1 MQNPGLVSLFRPKSI
16 AVVGASASPEKAG
29 YMAVRLLEKFT
40 GQVYPVNPK
49 ATEILGYKAYPSL
62 KAIGKPVDLVILSV
76 PAPACPDA
84 MREAAAIGAGSVLI
98 LGGGFGETGDEGQKI
113 QDEVVDI
120 CRKTGLRLLGPNT
133 GGFADPINK
142 LVASFSVSFEK
153 LKPGSVSIISQSG
166 GISLILA
173 CMLENDGFGL
183 SLTAG
188 LGNSVDIDGA
198 DLIEYLAEDD
208 NTRVIALY
216 MEGLRDGR
224 RLYEAVR
231 KATLRKP
238 VVALTIGRADIGEFA
253 KSHTGNLVGSYQL
266 KTSALKQAGAVVV
279 ENSNDLV
286 DAAAAF
292 SITRLKPVA
301 DPGVGMMVGQAG
313 AGLLMFD
320 QLKMAGVNLPA
331 LSRECIAKITK
342 ILPPMYF
349 ISNPVDVGRRT
360 QEEFAGILK
369 VLNEDPTLDA
379 ILLYGLYEPT
389 ALDPVKL
396 FRELDFKLAKPV
408 IYGTAGE
415 TEDVQMVCRE
425 LADLDVVPYKSPERS
440 ARAMQALVEDSRL
453 QFRKSQYRDTGR
465 KARAVQLPA
474 GPLDE
479 HQGKQVMKDIGI
491 AVPSSQVCGT
501 HAEAVAAFGK
511 LAKPIAVKILSA
523 SVLHKTEV
531 GGVYLNVS
539 SEAQLRAALEKIDA
553 IKCEGPR
560 SYLLEEM
567 AGPGIDLILGGLRDP
582 VFGPTVMLGMGGI
595 MAEALKDVSMRL
607 APIQAQDAEEMI
619 GELNASVLFD
629 GWRGSPAINKRA
641 LVDAILAVSDLM
653 AGDARIQELDV
664 NPLRATAQGVIALD
678 ALIVKAG

>member
-1 MQNPGLVSLFRPKSI
+1 MQNPGLVRLFRPKSI
-16 AVVGASASPEKAG
+16 AVVGASSSPEKAG
-29 YMAVRLLEKFT
+29 YMARKLLATFKGT
-40 GQVYPVNPK
+40 VYPVNPK
-49 ATEILGYKAYPSL
+49 ATEILGYKSYPTL
-62 KAIGKPVDLVILSV
+62 KAIGQPVDLVILAV
-76 PAPACPDA
+76 PAPACPEA
-84 MREAAAIGAGSVLI
+84 MREAAAIGAGSTVI
-98 LGGGFGETGDEGQKI
+98 LSGGFGEAGEEGQKF
-113 QDEVVDI
+113 QDEIQAI
-120 CRKTGLRLLGPNT
+120 CKQTGLRMLGPNT
-133 GGFADPINK
+133 GGFADPVNK

-198 DLIEYLAEDD
+198 DLIEYLAEDEH
-208 NTRVIALY
+208 TKVIALY

-231 KATLRKP
+231 KATLKKP

-266 KTSALKQAGAVVV
+266 KAAALKQAGAVVV
-279 ENSNDLV
+279 ESSNELV

-292 SITRLKPVA
+292 SLTRLKPIA
-301 DPGVGMMVGQAG
+301 NPGVGMMIGQAG

-320 QLKMAGVNLPA
+320 QLKLAGVNLPV
-331 LSRECIAKITK
+331 LGKECVGKITK

-369 VLNEDPTLDA
+369 VLNEDASLDA

-396 FRELDFKLAKPV
+396 FKELDFKLTKPV

-425 LADLDVVPYKSPERS
+425 LADLNVVPYKSPERS

-453 QFRKSQYRDTGR
+453 QFRKSQYRDAGR
-465 KARAVQLPA
+465 KPRTVQLPA

-491 AVPSSQVCGT
+491 AVPRSEVCKS

-511 LAKPIAVKILSA
+511 LAKPVAVKILSA
-523 SVLHKTEV
+523 SVMHKTEV
-531 GGVYLNVS
+531 GGVFLNVAT
-539 SEAQLRAALEKIDA
+539 EAQLRAALEKIDA
-553 IKCEGPR
+553 IKCEGGR

-567 AGPGIDLILGGLRDP
+567 AGPGLDLILGAVRDP

-607 APIQAQDAEEMI
+607 APIQAQDAEEML

-629 GWRGSPAINKRA
+629 GWRGSPPINRKA
-641 LVDAILAVSDLM
+641 LVDAILAVSDLI
-653 AGDARIQELDV
+653 AGNPAIKELDV
-664 NPLRATAQGVIALD
+664 NPLRATAQGVLALD
-678 ALIVKAG
+678 ALIVKAD

>member
-1 MQNPGLVSLFRPKSI
+1 MQNPGLVRLFRPKSI

-29 YMAVRLLEKFT
+29 YMAIKLLENFT
-40 GQVYPVNPK
+40 GQVYPVNPR
-49 ATEILGYKAYPSL
+49 AAEILGFKAYPSL
-62 KAIGKPVDLVILSV
+62 TAIGKPVDLVILAV
-76 PAPACPDA
+76 PAPACPEA
-84 MREAAAIGAGSVLI
+84 MREAASIGAGSILI
-98 LGGGFGETGDEGQKI
+98 LGGGFAETGEEGQKI
-113 QDEVVDI
+113 QDEILAI
-120 CRKTGLRLLGPNT
+120 CRKTGLRMLGPNT
-133 GGFADPINK
+133 GGFADPINR

-198 DLIEYLAEDD
+198 DLIEYLAEDEH
-208 NTRVIALY
+208 TKVIALY

-266 KTSALKQAGAVVV
+266 KASALKQAGAVVV

-292 SITRLKPVA
+292 SITRLKPLA
-301 DPGVGMMVGQAG
+301 EPGVGMMVGQAG

-320 QLKMAGVNLPA
+320 QLKTAGVQLPE
-331 LSRECIAKITK
+331 LSRECVSKISK

-369 VLNEDPTLDA
+369 VLNEDDSLDA

-396 FRELDFKLAKPV
+396 FRDLDFKLCKPV
-408 IYGTAGE
+408 FYGTAGE

-425 LADLDVVPYKSPERS
+425 LASQGIVPYKSPERS

-453 QFRKSQYRDTGR
+453 QFRKQQYRDTGR
-465 KARAVQLPA
+465 KPVSVQLPK

-479 HQGKQVMKDIGI
+479 HQGKQVISQIGI
-491 AVPSSQVCGT
+491 AVPRSEVCRT
-501 HAEAVAAFGK
+501 HGEAVAAFSR
-511 LAKPIAVKILSA
+511 LNKPIAVKILSA

-531 GGVYLNVS
+531 GGVHLNIA
-539 SEAQLRAALEKIDA
+539 SEAQLRALDRIDA
-553 IKCEGPR
+553 IKCDGAR

-567 AGPGIDLILGGLRDP
+567 AGPGLDLILGGVRDA

-595 MAEALKDVSMRL
+595 MAEALKDVSMRV
-607 APIQAQDAEEMI
+607 APIHAQDAEEMLS
-619 GELNASVLFD
+619 ELHASVLFD
-629 GWRGSPAINKRA
+629 GWRGSPPIDRQA
-641 LVDAILAVSDLM
+641 LIDAILAVSDLM
-653 AGDARIQELDV
+653 AGNTRIQELDV
-664 NPLRATAQGVIALD
+664 NPLRATAQGVLALD
-678 ALIVKAG
+678 ALIVTKD